1 LIYSKGN
8 SINLYAYTKKIF
20 INQSKLPL
28 TYEVTE
34 VLCLGLIF
42 IPSIKNVKNFSEPI
56 TRLIKEINTAIIFSK
71 PSGHPHQTGWLSRII
86 KNEWKSILDARRRSD

>member
-1 LIYSKGN
+1 M
-8 SINLYAYTKKIF
+8 
-20 INQSKLPL
+20 
-28 TYEVTE
+28 
-34 VLCLGLIF
+34 
-42 IPSIKNVKNFSEPI
+42 KNFSEPI